1 MDGNIEIVVSCYF
14 NFLFGISIF
23 LFPIPVRQRI
33 GNAIGQNTIQR
44 LTLQVLPVLIQW
56 TVIYLLDRAYSNYN
70 LSSTG
75 A

>member
-1 MDGNIEIVVSCYF
+1 MDGYFEIVVSCYF

-23 LFPIPVRQRI
+23 LFPIPFRQRI
-33 GNAIGQNTIQR
+33 GNVIGQNTIQR

>member
-14 NFLFGISIF
+14 NFLFGISSI

-44 LTLQVLPVLIQW
+44 LT
-56 TVIYLLDRAYSNYN
+56 
-70 LSSTG
+70 
-75 A
+75 